1 MPLQPGNNVLECES
15 QPNLASDMVVVS
27 CTHIMTTVPNTA
39 TTQPRD
45 NSRFMEDLDADMD
58 VDPLGA
64 PIKASSPSAFPPDEQ
79 PARNTPMGGKFMYV
93 VLLTV
98 VCFVLGVAEQLLCH
112 TRKHEMVHRLPT
124 NGVTDIHLTMIFMW
138 ITVPVLCTI
147 FTIYQYH
154 IYG

>member
-1 MPLQPGNNVLECES
+1 MLVAVQC
-15 QPNLASDMVVVS
+15 MVA
-27 CTHIMTTVPNTA
+27 PTA
-39 TTQPRD
+39 T
-45 NSRFMEDLDADMD
+45 
-58 VDPLGA
+58 
-64 PIKASSPSAFPPDEQ
+64 ASLFAFSLVND
-79 PARNTPMGGKFMYV
+79 TMGGKFMYV

-112 TRKHEMVHRLPT
+112 TRKHEMAHRLPT